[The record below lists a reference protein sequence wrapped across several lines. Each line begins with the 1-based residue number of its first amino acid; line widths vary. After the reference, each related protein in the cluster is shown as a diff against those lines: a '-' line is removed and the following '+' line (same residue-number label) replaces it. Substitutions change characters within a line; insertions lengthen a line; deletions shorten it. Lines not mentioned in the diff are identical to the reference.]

1 METRKLGAMKTA
13 KLEQRR
19 TVYEGRIFKIDIDR
33 VHLPSGHTI
42 DMDIVRHPGSVVL
55 LPMPSADEVILVRQY
70 RYTIDQWIWEFP
82 AGTLKPG
89 EDPAAAAARECEEE
103 IGRVPQRVARL
114 RAFYPTPGFCDE
126 VMHFFVCDELTDPAA
141 DSAVRKDDDEDLEPR
156 VFSLDE
162 AREMLDAGDIVD
174 LKTALGLALL
184 ID

>member
-1 METRKLGAMKTA
+1 MTRAR
-13 KLEQRR
+13 LEGRR
-19 TVYEGRIFKIDIDR
+19 TVYDGRIFRVDVDR
-33 VHLPSGHTI
+33 VQLPSGHTI

-55 LPMPSADEVILVRQY
+55 LPMPSADDIILIRQY
-70 RYTIDQWIWEFP
+70 RYSIDQWIWELP

-89 EDPAAAAARECEEE
+89 EDPPAAASRECEEE

-114 RAFYPTPGFCDE
+114 RSFFPTPGFCDE
-126 VMHFFVCDELTDPAA
+126 VMHFFVCDELTDPAP
-141 DSAVRKDDDEDLEPR
+141 DSTVRRDDDEDFEPK

-174 LKTALGLALL
+174 LKTAVGLALL